1 MHTVKLCQNRGTP
14 SLGNFIFYKGQQAW
28 LPFVMEEDTIFI
40 MLDSKQTYLLLQME
54 TLSVVQGYI
63 NILEREMMPLLA
75 RHADLKEIY
84 RNLRVHVFVNIYQS
98 YTTICVYTAICT
110 SKTKRSYKTNK
121 KRIKCEKIKGN
132 RKTGILCYTIS
143 SYILIRLSLIRA
155 RKLFLLTI
163 VSLALTMHVLNLFIK

>member
-1 MHTVKLCQNRGTP
+1 MSWK
-14 SLGNFIFYKGQQAW
+14 K
-28 LPFVMEEDTIFI
+28 
-40 MLDSKQTYLLLQME
+40 
-54 TLSVVQGYI
+54 TLSLLCWTVNKPTFCSRWRPYLSSKAVRYI
-63 NILEREMMPLLA
+63 NILERKMMPLLA

-84 RNLRVHVFVNIYQS
+84 RNLRVYVFVNIYQS